1 MPERSAFLYPEALAY
16 LSSFEQSTI
25 KLGLQRIQFFLE
37 ELGYPQR
44 QFHAIHVAGTN
55 GKGSVAAMLDSLL
68 ASENRLIGRFCSPH
82 LITPRE
88 RILVDGRPI
97 TRQWFSASLSYLRD
111 VLEGVE
117 VQPSYFEL
125 LTALAFYVFRFMEVD
140 MAVVETGLGGRLDA
154 TNTLVPELTV
164 LTSISLDHTNMLGES
179 VPAIALEKA
188 GIIKPGVP
196 VVTLE
201 NTEAFPWIVNTAKK
215 MSAPVIS
222 VSPEV
227 LNREPGQLSTVRV
240 KINGK
245 GISATSPLPGIFQ
258 EENLAL
264 ALAGFH
270 VLTGETG
277 DVTSRLSALKWPG
290 RMEILPTSP
299 PILLDGAHNPA
310 AMAKFLDSA
319 GTEFDTGLA
328 VFGCMGNKNGKKMY
342 QMLRKRFQNI
352 VLTSG
357 EYHRFLDQKTFDG
370 NPVFDA
376 PYMEISQIIEKI
388 ETYPSVVVTGSLHL
402 VGDFLKA
409 LATNH
414 KYREVLLAM
423 EPYCD
428 ILDSD
433 PA

>member
-25 KLGLQRIQFFLE
+25 KLGLERIQHLLD
-37 ELGYPQR
+37 ELGHPQR

-68 ASENRLIGRFCSPH
+68 ASDNRLIGRFCSPH

-88 RILVDGRPI
+88 RILVDSRPI

-111 VLEGVE
+111 TLEGIDI
-117 VQPSYFEL
+117 QPSYFEL
-125 LTALAFYVFRFMEVD
+125 LTALAFYIFRFMKVD

-154 TNTLVPELTV
+154 TNTLLPELTV

-179 VPAIALEKA
+179 VPAITLEKA

-196 VVTLE
+196 VVALE
-201 NTEAFPWIVNTAKK
+201 NTEAFPWIANVAKK
-215 MSAPVIS
+215 MSAPVIR
-222 VSPEV
+222 VVPEV
-227 LNREPGQLSTVRV
+227 LNSGKGQPNTVRV
-240 KINGK
+240 NVNGK
-245 GISATSPLPGIFQ
+245 GISATSPLAGSFQ

-277 DVTSRLSALKWPG
+277 DVSSRLSTVKWPG

-319 GTEFDTGLA
+319 GPEFDTGLA
-328 VFGCMGNKNGKKMY
+328 VFGCMGDKNGEEMY
-342 QMLRKRFQNI
+342 QMLRRRFINI
-352 VLTSG
+352 ALTSG
-357 EYHRFLDQKTFDG
+357 GYHRFMDQKAFDG

-376 PYMEISQIIEKI
+376 PFMQISQIIENI

-409 LATNH
+409 LTTEH
-414 KYREVLLAM
+414 KYREVLLEM